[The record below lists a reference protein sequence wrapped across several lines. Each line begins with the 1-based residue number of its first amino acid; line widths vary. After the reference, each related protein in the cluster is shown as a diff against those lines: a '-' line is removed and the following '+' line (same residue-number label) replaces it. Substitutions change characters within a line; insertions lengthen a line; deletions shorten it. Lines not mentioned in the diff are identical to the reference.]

1 MTDVL
6 ANAKVIIILQCI
18 NLSNQHV
25 TNLDLHNFI
34 CQLYLNKARK
44 NQTSKRAK
52 QHTTTSCLPP
62 PLPLDIKICS
72 EKEKD

>member
-6 ANAKVIIILQCI
+6 ANAKVVIILQCI

-34 CQLYLNKARK
+34 CQLYLNKAGK
-44 NQTSKRAK
+44 NKT
-52 QHTTTSCLPP
+52 
-62 PLPLDIKICS
+62 
-72 EKEKD
+72 